1 MKVFLLIVFIG
12 SICGTSYTPSII
24 QRNLTGH
31 DVLDPGSYEPYV
43 VQFNKDDNE
52 LYEQHIS
59 NRYAWNFLEKNI
71 PLFDCP
77 DKEFEKVY
85 YFRWWVY
92 RKHIKKIEAN
102 TTLSRRNVTLNY
114 VITEFVPSISWA
126 GTFNTISAA
135 GAHHIRG
142 STSQQEA
149 CSLFFFALIRDQMA
163 RILSCHLRLRCYVC
177 NFNVLVEREGIFPN
191 SMKSEL

>member
-1 MKVFLLIVFIG
+1 MKLFLLVVFIG
-12 SICGTSYTPSII
+12 SICGTSYVPSSN

-31 DVLDPGSYEPYV
+31 DVLDPSSYERYV
-43 VQFNKDDNE
+43 AQFNEDDNE

-59 NRYAWNFLEKNI
+59 NRNAWNFMEKNI

-92 RKHIKKIEAN
+92 RKHIKRIEAN
-102 TTLSRRNVTLNY
+102 TTLSRSNVTLNY
-114 VITEFVPSISWA
+114 VITEFLPNISWS

-135 GAHHIRG
+135 AAHHIRG
-142 STSQQEA
+142 QIIRHET
-149 CSLFFFALIRDQMA
+149 SLFTF
-163 RILSCHLRLRCYVC
+163 SCR
-177 NFNVLVEREGIFPN
+177 
-191 SMKSEL
+191 K